1 MYGII
6 DIGSNTIRLVV
17 YERNKGRIEQI
28 LNKKITAGLAGY
40 INKNHEMRKRGVQ
53 VAIDSL
59 QELKC
64 VTDRLDLEGVAVFAT
79 APLRNINNTDE
90 VVQQIHETTGF
101 EVKVLSGN
109 EEAEYGFAGMRGENR
124 LEDGLMMDIGG
135 GSTELVAFRGDQTLY
150 ARSIPWGSLNLYRE
164 YVKNITP
171 TEKEVQEIAHLMKKQ
186 FEKVKLPEE
195 SSTGIL
201 CAEGGTARA
210 VNKMIQSIYKEEL
223 TDGRYERKI
232 LTKMLQDYLNNPKK
246 MWERIL
252 RTAPERIHTFVPG
265 LVAMNTAAEVF
276 GVKEIITVSYGVRE
290 GFLLK
295 ECQPFKSCDKKNSTK
310 KKSTKAEAQTEPKK
324 GGKKRA
330 K

>member
-40 INKNHEMRKRGVQ
+40 INKNHEMRNRGVQ

-59 QELKC
+59 QELKG
-64 VTDRLDLEGVAVFAT
+64 VTDRLDLDGIAVFAT

-90 VVQQIHETTGF
+90 VVQQIHKATGF

-109 EEAEYGFAGMRGENR
+109 EEAEYGFAGMRGENNI
-124 LEDGLMMDIGG
+124 DNGLMMDIGG
-135 GSTELVAFRGDQTLY
+135 GSTELVVFQGDRSLY
-150 ARSIPWGSLNLYRE
+150 ERSIPWGSLNLYRE
-164 YVKNITP
+164 NVKNITP

-195 SSTGIL
+195 SNTEIL

-210 VNKMIQSIYKEEL
+210 VNKMIKSIYKEEIP
-223 TDGRYERKI
+223 GGQYNRKI
-232 LTKMLQDYLNNPKK
+232 LKKMLQDYLDNPKK
-246 MWERIL
+246 MWDRIL
-252 RTAPERIHTFVPG
+252 RVAPERIHTFIPG
-265 LVAMNTAAEVF
+265 LVAMNTAVDVF
-276 GVKEIITVSYGVRE
+276 GVKEIITVGYGVRE

-295 ECQPFKSCDKKNSTK
+295 ECEPFKTSPK
-310 KKSTKAEAQTEPKK
+310 KKSTKK
-324 GGKKRA
+324 GGKKA
-330 K
+330 C